1 MNPNNCKSEA
11 AISDLMDFSKPRF
24 DIIPWSFVEYCQFNL
39 LSSSDY
45 KILDE
50 FQSDLE
56 TNYGAGVDLVDFK
69 SEPDPSREK
78 INEWVADRTKQ
89 IIKVKKNISITSF
102 YVVLLL
108 YYWRVGFIFPRND
121 VDLVGVCPRSR
132 PFQGQI

>member
-1 MNPNNCKSEA
+1 M
-11 AISDLMDFSKPRF
+11 
-24 DIIPWSFVEYCQFNL
+24 EYCQFNL

-102 YVVLLL
+102 YVFCF
-108 YYWRVGFIFPRND
+108 FII
-121 VDLVGVCPRSR
+121 GE
-132 PFQGQI
+132 